1 MELKMPRKG
10 KDELDLVISDVHK
23 PDMDGFMLLQ
33 LIRVE
38 MDLPSISRLSAQSNV
53 LLFYMN

>member
-1 MELKMPRKG
+1 MDLKTPEKG
-10 KDELDLVISDVHK
+10 KDELDLVIRDAHM

-38 MDLPSISRLSAQSNV
+38 MDLPSISRFSA
-53 LLFYMN
+53 

>member
-10 KDELDLVISDVHK
+10 KDELDLVISDVLM

-38 MDLPSISRLSAQSNV
+38 MDLPSISRFSA
-53 LLFYMN
+53 

>member
-10 KDELDLVISDVHK
+10 KDELDRVISNMLML
-23 PDMDGFMLLQ
+23 DMDGFMLLQ

-38 MDLPSISRLSAQSNV
+38 MDLPSISRLSA
-53 LLFYMN
+53 

>member
-38 MDLPSISRLSAQSNV
+38 MDLPSISRLSA
-53 LLFYMN
+53 